1 MANDIIQDNIYLD
14 NILIFSRTHE
24 EHDSYVRL
32 VLKRLQEHGL
42 YEKLKKCSFDCK
54 QVDILGHVFSFEGI
68 SMDPPKVQTVLE
80 WQTPR

>member
-42 YEKLKKCSFDCK
+42 YAKLEKCSFDCK
-54 QVDILGHVFSFEGI
+54 QLEFLGYAISSEGI
-68 SMDPPKVQTVLE
+68 ESMDPAKVQTMLE
-80 WQTPR
+80 